1 MYIPVAVVV
10 GLLQATDSYL
20 LFKSEGKPNRFNYFM
35 STTEFMW
42 VIISAVYLFTS
53 GAIGAAFLSP
63 ILFIS
68 YSATSFIVGTMMMR
82 HLGDTENITDISI
95 PIQFIK
101 LGFLFG
107 ILYALFNVL
116 ILFEVIT

>member
-1 MYIPVAVVV
+1 MYVPVAVIV

-42 VIISAVYLFTS
+42 VIISVVFLLTS
-53 GAIGAAFLSP
+53 DISGAAFLSP

-68 YSATSFIVGTMMMR
+68 YSATSFIVGTMMMK
-82 HLGDTENITDISI
+82 HLADAENISEISV
-95 PIQFIK
+95 PLPFIK
-101 LGFLFG
+101 LGFIFG
-107 ILYALFNVL
+107 IIYAFFNVL
-116 ILFEVIT
+116 VFLDVL

>member
-1 MYIPVAVVV
+1 MYIPVAILV

-20 LFKSEGKPNRFNYFM
+20 LYKSEGKPNRFNYFM

-42 VIISAVYLFTS
+42 VIISAVFLFTS
-53 GAIGAAFLSP
+53 DATGAAFLSP

-82 HLGDTENITDISI
+82 HLKDPESISEI
-95 PIQFIK
+95 AVPIQFIK
-101 LGFLFG
+101 LGFMFG
-107 ILYALFNVL
+107 IIYAVFNVL
-116 ILFEVIT
+116 VLLELI